1 MKIEA
6 KIVGLLS
13 VVALMSFVVG
23 KYNPFTTLGD
33 IVGLVILTV
42 SVAHLFSRII
52 TKPLQAL
59 TARAKL
65 LSQNQD
71 LAVSQWTP
79 SQGLATIAQQRQDE
93 IGELA
98 RAFQRMEVDLERSI
112 SHFKQTTATKE
123 RLESELQ
130 IGREIQ
136 MNMLMLGSS
145 AFPKHKDLE
154 IYAALQPAREV
165 GGDFYDFYFRRENL
179 SYLFEE
185 NRFCFCV
192 GDASGK
198 GVPAALFMAVIK
210 TLIKSQA
217 YIDLSPANI
226 LTHVN
231 EVTSADNPSCMFVTL
246 FFGVLNLTDGELV
259 YTNAGHNPPYIRR
272 RDGSVEQLNQRHGA
286 ALGVIEGLVYKE
298 NKTTLKT
305 GDILITYTDGVTE
318 AMDAE
323 QNLFSDERF
332 LDLLKTGDY
341 TSAKEVINLTTEAV
355 SVFQG
360 EAEQADDLTMLA
372 LQFLGQPAA
381 QNESLSL
388 SINNEALSSLRKQ
401 WQ

>member
-52 TKPLQAL
+52 TKPLQEL
-59 TARAKL
+59 TARATL

-71 LAVSQWTP
+71 LAVSQWTQ

-112 SHFKQTTATKE
+112 AHFKQTTATKE

-272 RDGSVEQLNQRHGA
+272 QDGLVEQLNQRHGA
-286 ALGVIEGLVYKE
+286 ALGIIEGLVYKE
-298 NKTTLKT
+298 TKTTLKT

-332 LDLLKTGDY
+332 LELLKTGHY
-341 TSAKEVINLTTEAV
+341 TSAKEVIKLTTDAV

-360 EAEQADDLTMLA
+360 EAEQADDLTMFA
-372 LQFLGQPAA
+372 LQFLGQPTA
-381 QNESLSL
+381 QSESLAL